1 MIETILVATDGSDH
15 AIKAVS
21 LGSDLAAKYGA
32 RLVFTHVL
40 LNHPTAHQIRQLVD
54 LERLAEPA
62 RTDFERFEKM
72 QKQAASTS
80 GVAIAIDIPFPGEVL
95 VAVGDILLHDAERV
109 AEKSGVKDIARL
121 WKQGDPATCIL
132 AAAEDQKADII
143 VMGTRGLSDLKG
155 LFVGSVSHKVNH
167 LSDCTCI
174 TVK

>member
-15 AIKAVS
+15 ANKAVS

-54 LERLAEPA
+54 LQKLTELE
-62 RTDFERFEKM
+62 RTDFERFENM
-72 QKQAASTS
+72 QQRAASTS
-80 GVAIAIDIPFPGEVL
+80 GAPIAIDIPFPGQVL
-95 VAVGDILLHDAERV
+95 VAVGDILLDDAERV
-109 AEKSGVKDIARL
+109 AEKSGVKDIVRV

-132 AAAEDQKADII
+132 AVAEDQKTDLI
-143 VMGTRGLSDLKG
+143 VMGTRGLSNLKG
-155 LFVGSVSHKVNH
+155 LLVGSVSHKVNQ
-167 LSDCTCI
+167 LCECTCI